1 MTKRVRLLTFYR
13 DILNLDGGWMI
24 MQGRMGMLRGMN
36 ED

>member
-13 DILNLDGGWMI
+13 DILNLGGRLM